1 MFCLS
6 TLSYVFAGCYESP
19 SLTFSSQD
27 RWWHTWASLR
37 WPFPGYIQTLNR
49 VLLTWKS
56 SNVICP
62 FSLNKTE
69 TQPWGGL
76 YGCLLCSGEAR
87 LCTRA
92 VGWVPDGPEARSPG
106 DEGEA
111 TSSGILPSVKERSLP
126 TSFLEFRTC
135 KERMKEG
142 ENLSREEGRFG
153 HKKPRSP
160 GDPFLSSV
168 NTLNIPE
175 PFTWK

>member
-1 MFCLS
+1 M
-6 TLSYVFAGCYESP
+6 A
-19 SLTFSSQD
+19 
-27 RWWHTWASLR
+27 ASCAQEKPASAHEL
-37 WPFPGYIQTLNR
+37 WVGYQMVQKPGAQ
-49 VLLTWKS
+49 
-56 SNVICP
+56 
-62 FSLNKTE
+62 
-69 TQPWGGL
+69 
-76 YGCLLCSGEAR
+76 
-87 LCTRA
+87 
-92 VGWVPDGPEARSPG
+92 G

-142 ENLSREEGRFG
+142 ENLRREEGRFG

-175 PFTWK
+175 PFT